1 MKKPF
6 QKTRVLFFLLLFAT
20 GTLYSAQDLSN
31 ARSMA
36 MGGAYSCL
44 ALGAE
49 APLYNPANLSLRTK
63 YPLTVTLLGAGF
75 GLSNNSFNLSLYNRY
90 NGNFL
95 TDASKTDILNRI
107 PKDGLSVYSVADAH
121 VLGIGYGQ
129 LAFTA
134 RLKVGLNGSI
144 GREMI
149 DLLLNGNQLNKVY
162 SFKPFSGD
170 EIALGEYA
178 VSFGQKFDLGM
189 KNISH
194 FGVGISVKYLKGYS
208 YAGTLE
214 SHAQSLT
221 DYTSAEA
228 SGRLLANQATGGSGY
243 GIDIGSTMTFLYR
256 WRASLSVENV
266 LSNLRWNTGTESH
279 TFDFEL
285 KATNADELFNG
296 HVETDSILVS
306 SDSSFAIPAFNTRLP
321 AILRLGILRAVGRF
335 LIAFEWEQGFENSA
349 FAGKKALFA
358 IGTEYRLLRF
368 FHLRAGTS
376 LGGKFGWANSLG
388 FGFVFGTIRWDFAA
402 RSFNGFFTPSA
413 RGIGLGTSLIFR
425 Y

>member
-1 MKKPF
+1 MKNSS
-6 QKTRVLFFLLLFAT
+6 QKIHLLSLLFLFAT
-20 GTLYSAQDLSN
+20 GHLYSAQDFSN

-36 MGGAYSCL
+36 LGGAYSCL

-49 APLYNPANLSLRTK
+49 APLYNPGNLSLRTK
-63 YPLTVTLLGAGF
+63 YPLTVTLLGTGI
-75 GLSNNSFNLSLYNRY
+75 GLSNNTLNLSLYNRY

-121 VLGIGYGQ
+121 VLGIGYGS

-134 RLKVGLNGSI
+134 RLKAGLRSSI
-144 GREMI
+144 GRETI

-162 SFKPFSGD
+162 SFKPISGD
-170 EIALGEYA
+170 EIILGEYA

-189 KNISH
+189 KDINH

-208 YAGTLE
+208 YTGTLQ

-221 DYTSAEA
+221 DYSSAEA
-228 SGRLLANQATGGSGY
+228 SGRLLANQASGGNGY
-243 GIDIGSTMTFLYR
+243 GIDIGSTVTFLYR
-256 WRASLSVENV
+256 WRASLSIENV
-266 LSNLRWNTGTESH
+266 FSNLHWNTGTESH
-279 TFDFEL
+279 AYDFEL

-296 HVETDSILVS
+296 HVDTDSIFVS

-321 AILRLGILRAVGRF
+321 AILRLGILRAFGRL

-349 FAGKKALFA
+349 LASKKSLFA
-358 IGTEYRLLRF
+358 CGAEYRPLRF

-413 RGIGLGTSLIFR
+413 HGIGIGTSLIFR